1 MGAERPIPGTHACAG
16 SGASEA
22 KPNEWSGRARASD
35 EVHPSQLISLLGV
48 FADIFV
54 ACNEVHH
61 YQLMRL
67 LCHKIVFCS
76 RILVDHKTPV
86 LKLRPG
92 PRDKL
97 G

>member
-35 EVHPSQLISLLGV
+35 EVHPYQLISLLVV

-61 YQLMRL
+61 YQVICFVRVVA
-67 LCHKIVFCS
+67 KIFVVFTVYNFEVHPF
-76 RILVDHKTPV
+76 LVHPFD
-86 LKLRPG
+86 
-92 PRDKL
+92 
-97 G
+97 